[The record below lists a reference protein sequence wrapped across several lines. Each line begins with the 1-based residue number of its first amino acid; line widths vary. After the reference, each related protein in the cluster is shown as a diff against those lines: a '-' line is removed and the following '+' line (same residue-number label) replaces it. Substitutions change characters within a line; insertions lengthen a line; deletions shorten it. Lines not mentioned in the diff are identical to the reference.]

1 MLCESSG
8 VKSMEDVFFAG
19 KGERQRKD
27 KRDEPENEQREKGS
41 VRASVDGERQM
52 PLKTY

>member
-1 MLCESSG
+1 MKRL
-8 VKSMEDVFFAG
+8 EDVFFGG
-19 KGERQRKD
+19 KGYRERKD
-27 KRDEPENEQREKGS
+27 KRDEPENERREKGS